1 MYKKYSKP
9 LIVVIIGIIFF
20 VLTVLFRNF
29 LNISAFTDVR
39 PGAFM
44 VSICGLLFGFYGAI
58 GFTIGNLFADL
69 VMI

>member
-44 VSICGLLFGFYGAI
+44 VSICGLFSD
-58 GFTIGNLFADL
+58 FT
-69 VMI
+69 VQ

>member
-39 PGAFM
+39 PGAFWFQF
-44 VSICGLLFGFYGAI
+44 VVYYSD
-58 GFTIGNLFADL
+58 FT
-69 VMI
+69 VQ